1 MSKEQ
6 EETAA
11 CVLGTTSTGPTDL
24 VHEPTASRFTK
35 SGKWFIVGF
44 IACVGLFRQSF
55 IVPGIE
61 TLPN

>member
-11 CVLGTTSTGPTDL
+11 CVLGTTGPTDL
-24 VHEPTASRFTK
+24 VHQPTASRFTK
-35 SGKWFIVGF
+35 SEKWFIVGF

-55 IVPGIE
+55 IVPGFE
-61 TLPN
+61 TLPD

>member
-11 CVLGTTSTGPTDL
+11 CALGTTGPSDL
-24 VHEPTASRFTK
+24 AVQPSSRFTK
-35 SGKWFIVGF
+35 SEKWFIVGF
-44 IACVGLFRQSF
+44 VACVGLFRQSF
-55 IVPGIE
+55 VMPGFE

>member
-11 CVLGTTSTGPTDL
+11 YGLGTKVSSDFVPQ
-24 VHEPTASRFTK
+24 PSRFTK
-35 SGKWFIVGF
+35 GEKWFIVGI
-44 IACVGLFRQSF
+44 IAFVGMFRQIF
-55 IVPGIE
+55 IMPGFE